1 MNMITTLII
10 IFGVAGAI
18 LVILFVVFIVYR
30 NSMREAK
37 NYERGLKMVPIL
49 IHLPPASD
57 DVDGGGRDK
66 RDLTEEVLSQAQV
79 MYSIIASTS
88 TKGFMSKIYGQRHIS
103 FEIVAREGLV
113 YYYAVVP
120 TVLTDTIRQAIAA
133 AYPSARLE
141 EVAEHSVFSKVGKAS
156 GTIGGEFTLR
166 KEFIYPISTYM
177 ESKRDASRALLNA
190 ISAAGREDGI
200 GIQLLIRPANEKWTK
215 QSISAADQIVKNKG
229 EKKGS
234 KGGAAARDIMQA
246 LWKPPETPDKKDIT
260 QDKPISAVDQA
271 KVDAIQEK
279 IRYPGYEVLIRVVV
293 SSNTAAR
300 SQVLLKNVVSA
311 FALFDSPS
319 FNGFKFH
326 LSSNIDELTTAF
338 IFRLFP
344 QSMNRNIL
352 NSVELAT
359 IFHLPDQNS
368 IPTSQVKRQMSK
380 QVDGPTEVMDTG
392 LLLGYNEFR
401 GVRKPIRLSDKDRRR
416 HIHIIGQT
424 GVGKSVL
431 QENLAYQDMMSGR
444 GFALVDPHGDLAES
458 LLAKVPRERSED
470 IVYFDPGDMTN
481 PIGLNM
487 FEFDDPDQK
496 DFLVQEA
503 ISMLYGLYDPGHTG
517 IVGPRLEHIFR
528 NCALLLMSDPAG
540 GTFVDIPKLLVD
552 EQFRNSKIKYI
563 TDQQVLDFWTKEFPA
578 SQRSNEAGDVISWVV
593 SKFGPFI
600 SNDTMRNI
608 IGQTKSGLSFPDIMN
623 NNKILLVNLSKGRL
637 GDLNSKLLGIIF
649 VMKFQAAAMAR
660 ASIPEEERKDFTLY
674 VDEFQNF
681 ATDSFETILSEARKY
696 RLSLVLANQF
706 MTQLKEELREA
717 ILGNVGT
724 TITGRIGTTDADI
737 MVKRYTPVFDAE
749 DLTKLP
755 NFESVCV
762 AQINGTPSTPF
773 SMAWVPPM
781 GQPNAQ
787 LADALR
793 RLSAAKYGKP
803 RAQVEREIAARISV
817 QQPAGRPS
825 ASRPVRGGN
834 DNKSSFLD
842 EWLAQRRQIKAKQT
856 ATKGAVA
863 QPQTSSQPLP
873 RPGQVQSRPPVNT
886 TGTLDRNLPN
896 VSQQAPTGVPS
907 VPPSSYP
914 PRPAAPSS
922 VVQGAPASPLTS
934 PAAKSLQQQ
943 PLRPMQPARDPLPAS
958 RQQGSTLQTIDQA
971 RAAVQQATPSSRSPI
986 DSQTGRAPL
995 RKDDG
1000 LPELQQM
1007 GNFNT
1012 HDNSA
1017 NDPKEVSIRLR

>member
-1 MNMITTLII
+1 MNTVTTFIIVFGSAGLILI
-10 IFGVAGAI
+10 
-18 LVILFVVFIVYR
+18 ILFVAFIVYR

-57 DVDGGGRDK
+57 DIDGGGRDK

-79 MYSIIASTS
+79 MYNIIASTS
-88 TKGFMSKIYGQRHIS
+88 TKGFMSRIYGQRHVS

-120 TVLTDTIRQAIAA
+120 TVLTDTVRQAIAA

-141 EVAEHSVFSKVGKAS
+141 EVSEHSVFSKVGKAS

-190 ISAAGREDGI
+190 VSSAGREDGV
-200 GIQLLIRPANEKWTK
+200 GIQFLIRPAYEKWTK
-215 QSISAADQIVKNKG
+215 RSISAAEQIVKNKG
-229 EKKGS
+229 EKKSSGGS
-234 KGGAAARDIMQA
+234 SLSARDVMQA
-246 LWKPPETPDKKDIT
+246 LWKPPEASDKKEF
-260 QDKPISAVDQA
+260 QAEKPLSAVEQA

-279 IRYPGYEVLIRVVV
+279 IRYPGYEVMIRVVV

-300 SQVLLKNVVSA
+300 SQVLLKNIVAA

-319 FNGFKFH
+319 FNGFKFN
-326 LSSNIDELTTAF
+326 LTKNVDELATAF
-338 IFRLFP
+338 IFRFFP
-344 QSMNRNIL
+344 QANSRDIL

-359 IFHLPDQNS
+359 LFHLPDQNS

-380 QVDGPTEVMDTG
+380 QVDGPTEVMETG

-401 GVRKPIRLSDKDRRR
+401 GVRKPIRLADKDRRR

-431 QENLAYQDMMSGR
+431 QENLAYQDMLAGR
-444 GFALVDPHGDLAES
+444 GFALVDPHGDLAEA
-458 LLAKVPRERSED
+458 LLAKVPRDRVED
-470 IVYFDPGDMTN
+470 IVYFDPGDMSN

-487 FEFDDPDQK
+487 FEFDHPDQK

-503 ISMLYGLYDPGHTG
+503 INMLYGLYDPGHTG

-528 NCALLLMSDPAG
+528 NCALLLMADPAG
-540 GTFVDIPKLLVD
+540 GTFVDVPKLLVD
-552 EQFRNSKIKYI
+552 EQFRNAKLKYV
-563 TDQQVLDFWTKEFPA
+563 TDRQVLDFWTKEFPA
-578 SQRSNEAGDVISWVV
+578 SQRSNEAGDLISWVI

-600 SNDTMRNI
+600 SNDAMRNI
-608 IGQTKSGLSFPDIMN
+608 IGQTKSGFNFPEIMN
-623 NNKILLVNLSKGRL
+623 NNKILLVNLSKGKM

-660 ASIPEEERKDFTLY
+660 ANIPEHERKDFTLY

-724 TITGRIGTTDADI
+724 TITGRIGTTDAEI
-737 MVKRYTPVFDAE
+737 MVKRYTPVFTAE

-762 AQINGTPSTPF
+762 AQINGTPSAPF
-773 SMAWVPPM
+773 SMAWIPPM
-781 GQPNAQ
+781 GEPNQQ
-787 LADALR
+787 LSGALKK
-793 RLSAAKYGKP
+793 LSAAKYGRP
-803 RAQVEREIAARISV
+803 RDQVERDIAARISV
-817 QQPAGRPS
+817 QQPSQPAAGAGRP
-825 ASRPVRGGN
+825 GGAAGAGGG
-834 DNKSSFLD
+834 SSFLD
-842 EWLAQRRQIKAKQT
+842 EWLAKRKQMNAK
-856 ATKGAVA
+856 K
-863 QPQTSSQPLP
+863 PQS
-873 RPGQVQSRPPVNT
+873 
-886 TGTLDRNLPN
+886 
-896 VSQQAPTGVPS
+896 A
-907 VPPSSYP
+907 
-914 PRPAAPSS
+914 AAPSS
-922 VVQGAPASPLTS
+922 AQASRPSSPATQPPRPQTTPASS
-934 PAAKSLQQQ
+934 AQ
-943 PLRPMQPARDPLPAS
+943 PLRAQPATPPAS
-958 RQQGSTLQTIDQA
+958 SSSQVPRPQPASAPRTMPNPSASSSSSAAQPTPPPSPAVQDALDRARHAARPNILGGQPAEA
-971 RAAVQQATPSSRSPI
+971 RAQSTPPVAPSSAPEPAMPSPEELE
-986 DSQTGRAPL
+986 REAL
-995 RKDDG
+995 RRQG
-1000 LPELQQM
+1000 TL
-1007 GNFNT
+1007 NT
-1012 HDNSA
+1012 HGDLSGE
-1017 NDPKEVSIRLR
+1017 PQEVSIKLH

>member
-1 MNMITTLII
+1 MNTVTTFIIVFGSAGLILI
-10 IFGVAGAI
+10 
-18 LVILFVVFIVYR
+18 ILFVAFIVYR

-57 DVDGGGRDK
+57 DIDGGGRDK

-79 MYSIIASTS
+79 MYNIIASTS
-88 TKGFMSKIYGQRHIS
+88 TKGFMSRIYGQRHVS

-120 TVLTDTIRQAIAA
+120 TVLTDTVRQAIAA

-141 EVAEHSVFSKVGKAS
+141 EVSEHSVFSKVGKAS

-190 ISAAGREDGI
+190 VSSAGREDGV
-200 GIQLLIRPANEKWTK
+200 GIQFLIRPAYEKWTK
-215 QSISAADQIVKNKG
+215 RSISAAEQIVKNKG
-229 EKKGS
+229 EKKSSGS
-234 KGGAAARDIMQA
+234 SGLSARDVMQA
-246 LWKPPETPDKKDIT
+246 LWKPPEASDKKEF
-260 QDKPISAVDQA
+260 QAEKPLSAVEQA

-279 IRYPGYEVLIRVVV
+279 IRYPGYEVMIRVVV

-300 SQVLLKNVVSA
+300 SQVLLKNIVAA

-326 LSSNIDELTTAF
+326 LTKNVDELATAF
-338 IFRLFP
+338 IFRFFP
-344 QSMNRNIL
+344 QANSRDIL

-359 IFHLPDQNS
+359 LFHLPDQNS

-380 QVDGPTEVMDTG
+380 QVDGPTEVMETG

-401 GVRKPIRLSDKDRRR
+401 GVRKPIRLADKDRRR

-431 QENLAYQDMMSGR
+431 QENLAYQDMLAGR
-444 GFALVDPHGDLAES
+444 GFALVDPHGDLAEA
-458 LLAKVPRERSED
+458 LLAKVPRDRVED
-470 IVYFDPGDMTN
+470 IVYFDPGDMSN

-487 FEFDDPDQK
+487 FEFDHPDQK

-503 ISMLYGLYDPGHTG
+503 INMLYGLYDPGHTG

-528 NCALLLMSDPAG
+528 NCALLLMADPAG
-540 GTFVDIPKLLVD
+540 GTFVDVPKLLVD
-552 EQFRNSKIKYI
+552 EQFRNAKLKYV
-563 TDQQVLDFWTKEFPA
+563 TDRQVLDFWTKEFPA
-578 SQRSNEAGDVISWVV
+578 SQRSNEAGDLISWVI

-600 SNDTMRNI
+600 SNDAMRNI
-608 IGQTKSGLSFPDIMN
+608 IGQTKSGFNFPEIMN
-623 NNKILLVNLSKGRL
+623 NNKILLVNLSKGKM

-660 ASIPEEERKDFTLY
+660 ANIPEHERKDFTLY

-724 TITGRIGTTDADI
+724 TITGRIGTTDAEI
-737 MVKRYTPVFDAE
+737 MVKRYTPVFTAE

-762 AQINGTPSTPF
+762 AQINGTPSAPF
-773 SMAWVPPM
+773 SMAWIPPM
-781 GQPNAQ
+781 GEPNQQ
-787 LADALR
+787 LSDALKK
-793 RLSAAKYGKP
+793 LSAAKYGRP
-803 RAQVEREIAARISV
+803 RDQVERDISARISV
-817 QQPAGRPS
+817 QQPSQPAAGAGRS
-825 ASRPVRGGN
+825 GGTAGGG
-834 DNKSSFLD
+834 SSFLD
-842 EWLAQRRQIKAKQT
+842 EWLAKRKQMNAK
-856 ATKGAVA
+856 K
-863 QPQTSSQPLP
+863 SQ
-873 RPGQVQSRPPVNT
+873 S
-886 TGTLDRNLPN
+886 
-896 VSQQAPTGVPS
+896 A
-907 VPPSSYP
+907 
-914 PRPAAPSS
+914 AAPSS
-922 VVQGAPASPLTS
+922 AQASRPSS
-934 PAAKSLQQQ
+934 PAAQPTRPQTTPASSAQ
-943 PLRPMQPARDPLPAS
+943 PLRAQPAMPPAS
-958 RQQGSTLQTIDQA
+958 SSSQAPRPQPAGTPRTMPNPSMSSPSLAAQPTPPPSPAVQDALDRARHAARPNILGGQQTEA
-971 RAAVQQATPSSRSPI
+971 RAQSTPPVAPSP
-986 DSQTGRAPL
+986 APEPAMLSPEELEREAL
-995 RKDDG
+995 RRQG
-1000 LPELQQM
+1000 TL
-1007 GNFNT
+1007 NT
-1012 HDNSA
+1012 HGDLSGE
-1017 NDPKEVSIRLR
+1017 PQEVSIKLH

>member
-1 MNMITTLII
+1 MNTVTTFIIVFGSAGLILI
-10 IFGVAGAI
+10 
-18 LVILFVVFIVYR
+18 ILFVAFIVYR

-57 DVDGGGRDK
+57 DIDGGGRDK

-79 MYSIIASTS
+79 MYNIIASTS
-88 TKGFMSKIYGQRHIS
+88 TKGFMSRIYGQRHVS

-120 TVLTDTIRQAIAA
+120 TVLTDTVRQAIAA

-141 EVAEHSVFSKVGKAS
+141 EVSEHSVFSKVGKAS

-190 ISAAGREDGI
+190 VSSAGREDGV
-200 GIQLLIRPANEKWTK
+200 GIQFLIRPAYEKWTK
-215 QSISAADQIVKNKG
+215 RSISAAEQIVKNKG
-229 EKKGS
+229 EKKSSGGS
-234 KGGAAARDIMQA
+234 GLSARDVMQA
-246 LWKPPETPDKKDIT
+246 LWKPPEASDKKEF
-260 QDKPISAVDQA
+260 QAEKPLSAVEQA

-279 IRYPGYEVLIRVVV
+279 IRYPGYEVMIRVVV

-300 SQVLLKNVVSA
+300 SQVLLKNIVAA

-326 LSSNIDELTTAF
+326 LTKNVDELATAF
-338 IFRLFP
+338 IFRFFP
-344 QSMNRNIL
+344 QANSRDIL

-359 IFHLPDQNS
+359 LFHLPDQNS

-380 QVDGPTEVMDTG
+380 QVDGPTEVMETG

-401 GVRKPIRLSDKDRRR
+401 GVRKPIRLADKDRRR

-431 QENLAYQDMMSGR
+431 QENLAYQDMLAGR
-444 GFALVDPHGDLAES
+444 GFALVDPHGDLAEA
-458 LLAKVPRERSED
+458 LLAKVPRDRVED
-470 IVYFDPGDMTN
+470 IVYFDPGDMSN

-487 FEFDDPDQK
+487 FEFDHPDQK

-503 ISMLYGLYDPGHTG
+503 INMLYGLYDPGHTG

-528 NCALLLMSDPAG
+528 NCALLLMADPAG
-540 GTFVDIPKLLVD
+540 GTFVDVPKLLVD
-552 EQFRNSKIKYI
+552 EQFRNAKLKYV
-563 TDQQVLDFWTKEFPA
+563 TDRQVLDFWTKEFPA
-578 SQRSNEAGDVISWVV
+578 SQRSNEAGDLISWVI

-600 SNDTMRNI
+600 SNDAMRNI
-608 IGQTKSGLSFPDIMN
+608 IGQTKSGFNFPEIMN
-623 NNKILLVNLSKGRL
+623 NNKILLVNLSKGKM

-660 ASIPEEERKDFTLY
+660 ANIPEHERKDFTLY

-724 TITGRIGTTDADI
+724 TITGRIGTTDAEI
-737 MVKRYTPVFDAE
+737 MVKRYTPVFTAE

-762 AQINGTPSTPF
+762 AQINGTPSAPF
-773 SMAWVPPM
+773 SMAWIPPM
-781 GQPNAQ
+781 GEPNQQ
-787 LADALR
+787 LSDALKK
-793 RLSAAKYGKP
+793 LSAAKYGRP
-803 RAQVEREIAARISV
+803 RDQVERDISARISV
-817 QQPAGRPS
+817 QQPSQPTAGAGRP
-825 ASRPVRGGN
+825 GGAAGAGGG
-834 DNKSSFLD
+834 SSFLD
-842 EWLAQRRQIKAKQT
+842 EWLAKRKQMN
-856 ATKGAVA
+856 TKKPQSAAASSSAQAPRPSSPAA
-863 QPQTSSQPLP
+863 QPARPQT
-873 RPGQVQSRPPVNT
+873 
-886 TGTLDRNLPN
+886 
-896 VSQQAPTGVPS
+896 
-907 VPPSSYP
+907 
-914 PRPAAPSS
+914 
-922 VVQGAPASPLTS
+922 APASS
-934 PAAKSLQQQ
+934 AQ
-943 PLRPMQPARDPLPAS
+943 PLRAQPAVPPAS
-958 RQQGSTLQTIDQA
+958 SSSQAPRPQPAGAPRTMPNPSMSSPSSAARPAPPPSPAVQDALDRARHAARPNILGGQQTEA
-971 RAAVQQATPSSRSPI
+971 RAQPTPPVAPPPVPEPAMPSPEELE
-986 DSQTGRAPL
+986 REAL
-995 RKDDG
+995 RRQG
-1000 LPELQQM
+1000 TL
-1007 GNFNT
+1007 NT
-1012 HDNSA
+1012 HGDLSGE
-1017 NDPKEVSIRLR
+1017 PQEVSIKLH

>member
-1 MNMITTLII
+1 MNTVTTFIIVFGSAGLILI
-10 IFGVAGAI
+10 
-18 LVILFVVFIVYR
+18 ILFVAFIVYR

-57 DVDGGGRDK
+57 DIDGGGRDK

-79 MYSIIASTS
+79 MYNIIASTS
-88 TKGFMSKIYGQRHIS
+88 TKGFMSRIYGQRHVS

-120 TVLTDTIRQAIAA
+120 TVLTDTVRQAIAA

-141 EVAEHSVFSKVGKAS
+141 EVSEHSVFSKVGKAS

-190 ISAAGREDGI
+190 VSSAGREDGV
-200 GIQLLIRPANEKWTK
+200 GIQFLIRPAYEKWTK
-215 QSISAADQIVKNKG
+215 RSISAAEQIVKNKG
-229 EKKGS
+229 EKKSSGGS
-234 KGGAAARDIMQA
+234 GLSARDVMQA
-246 LWKPPETPDKKDIT
+246 LWKPPEASDKKEF
-260 QDKPISAVDQA
+260 QAEKPLSAVEQA

-279 IRYPGYEVLIRVVV
+279 IRYPGYEVMIRVVV

-300 SQVLLKNVVSA
+300 SQVLLKNIVAA

-319 FNGFKFH
+319 FNGFKFN
-326 LSSNIDELTTAF
+326 LTKNVDELATAF
-338 IFRLFP
+338 IFRFFP
-344 QSMNRNIL
+344 QANNRDIL

-359 IFHLPDQNS
+359 LFHLPDQNS

-380 QVDGPTEVMDTG
+380 QVDGPTEVMETG

-401 GVRKPIRLSDKDRRR
+401 GVRKPIRLADKDRRR

-431 QENLAYQDMMSGR
+431 QENLAYQDMLAGR
-444 GFALVDPHGDLAES
+444 GFALVDPHGDLAEA
-458 LLAKVPRERSED
+458 LLAKVPRDRVED
-470 IVYFDPGDMTN
+470 IVYFDPGDMSN

-487 FEFDDPDQK
+487 FEFDHPDQK

-503 ISMLYGLYDPGHTG
+503 INMLYGLYDPGHTG

-528 NCALLLMSDPAG
+528 NCALLLMADPAG
-540 GTFVDIPKLLVD
+540 GTFVDVPKLLVD
-552 EQFRNSKIKYI
+552 EQFRNAKLKYV
-563 TDQQVLDFWTKEFPA
+563 TDRQVLDFWTKEFPA
-578 SQRSNEAGDVISWVV
+578 SQRSNEAGDLISWVI

-600 SNDTMRNI
+600 SNDAMRNI
-608 IGQTKSGLSFPDIMN
+608 IGQTKSGFNFPEIMN
-623 NNKILLVNLSKGRL
+623 NNKILLVNLSKGKM

-660 ASIPEEERKDFTLY
+660 ANIPEHERKDFTLY

-724 TITGRIGTTDADI
+724 TITGRIGTTDAEI
-737 MVKRYTPVFDAE
+737 MVKRYTPVFTAE

-762 AQINGTPSTPF
+762 AQINGTPSAPF
-773 SMAWVPPM
+773 SMAWIPPM
-781 GQPNAQ
+781 GEPNQQ
-787 LADALR
+787 LSGALKK
-793 RLSAAKYGKP
+793 LSAAKYGRP
-803 RAQVEREIAARISV
+803 RDQVERDIAARISV
-817 QQPAGRPS
+817 QQPSQPAAGAGRP
-825 ASRPVRGGN
+825 GGAAGAGGG
-834 DNKSSFLD
+834 SSFLD
-842 EWLAQRRQIKAKQT
+842 EWLAKRKQMNAKKPQS
-856 ATKGAVA
+856 AAEPSSA
-863 QPQTSSQPLP
+863 QAP
-873 RPGQVQSRPPVNT
+873 RPG
-886 TGTLDRNLPN
+886 
-896 VSQQAPTGVPS
+896 
-907 VPPSSYP
+907 
-914 PRPAAPSS
+914 
-922 VVQGAPASPLTS
+922 S
-934 PAAKSLQQQ
+934 PAAQPARPQTAPTSSAQ
-943 PLRPMQPARDPLPAS
+943 PLRAQPAVPPAS
-958 RQQGSTLQTIDQA
+958 SFSQAPRPQPAGAPRTMPNPSTSSPSSAAQPAPPPSPAVQDALDRARHAARPNILGGQPAEA
-971 RAAVQQATPSSRSPI
+971 RAQPTPPVAPPPAPEPAMPSPEELE
-986 DSQTGRAPL
+986 REAL
-995 RKDDG
+995 RRQG
-1000 LPELQQM
+1000 TL
-1007 GNFNT
+1007 NT
-1012 HDNSA
+1012 HGDLSGE
-1017 NDPKEVSIRLR
+1017 PQEVSIKLH

>member
-1 MNMITTLII
+1 MNTVTTFIIVFGSAGLILI
-10 IFGVAGAI
+10 
-18 LVILFVVFIVYR
+18 ILFVAFIVYR

-57 DVDGGGRDK
+57 DIDGGGRDK

-79 MYSIIASTS
+79 MYNIIASTS
-88 TKGFMSKIYGQRHIS
+88 TKGFMSRIYGQRHVS

-120 TVLTDTIRQAIAA
+120 TVLTDTVRQAIAA

-141 EVAEHSVFSKVGKAS
+141 EVSEHSVFSKVGKAS

-190 ISAAGREDGI
+190 VSSAGREDGV
-200 GIQLLIRPANEKWTK
+200 GIQFLIRPAYEKWTK
-215 QSISAADQIVKNKG
+215 RSISAAEQIVKNKG
-229 EKKGS
+229 EKKSSGGS
-234 KGGAAARDIMQA
+234 SLSARDVMQA
-246 LWKPPETPDKKDIT
+246 LWKPPEASDKKEF
-260 QDKPISAVDQA
+260 QAEKPLSAVEQA

-279 IRYPGYEVLIRVVV
+279 IRYPGYEVMIRVVV

-300 SQVLLKNVVSA
+300 SQVLLKNIVAA

-326 LSSNIDELTTAF
+326 LTKNVDELATAF
-338 IFRLFP
+338 IFRFFP
-344 QSMNRNIL
+344 QANSRDIL

-359 IFHLPDQNS
+359 LFHLPDQNS

-380 QVDGPTEVMDTG
+380 QVDGPTEVMETG

-401 GVRKPIRLSDKDRRR
+401 GVRKPIRLADKDRRR

-431 QENLAYQDMMSGR
+431 QENLAYQDMLAGR
-444 GFALVDPHGDLAES
+444 GFALVDPHGDLAEA
-458 LLAKVPRERSED
+458 LLAKVPRDRVED
-470 IVYFDPGDMTN
+470 IVYFDPGDMSN

-487 FEFDDPDQK
+487 FEFDHPDQK

-503 ISMLYGLYDPGHTG
+503 INMLYGLYDPGHTG

-528 NCALLLMSDPAG
+528 NCALLLMADPAG
-540 GTFVDIPKLLVD
+540 GTFVDVPKLLVD
-552 EQFRNSKIKYI
+552 EQFRNAKLKYV
-563 TDQQVLDFWTKEFPA
+563 TDRQVLDFWTKEFPA
-578 SQRSNEAGDVISWVV
+578 SQRSNEAGDLISWVI

-600 SNDTMRNI
+600 SNDAMRNI
-608 IGQTKSGLSFPDIMN
+608 IGQTKSGFNFPEIMN
-623 NNKILLVNLSKGRL
+623 NNKILLVNLSKGKM

-660 ASIPEEERKDFTLY
+660 ANIPEHERKDFTLY

-724 TITGRIGTTDADI
+724 TITGRIGTTDAEI
-737 MVKRYTPVFDAE
+737 MVKRYTPVFTAE

-762 AQINGTPSTPF
+762 AQINGTPSAPF
-773 SMAWVPPM
+773 SMAWIPPM
-781 GQPNAQ
+781 GEPNQQ
-787 LADALR
+787 LSDALKK
-793 RLSAAKYGKP
+793 LSAAKYGRP
-803 RAQVEREIAARISV
+803 RDQVERDISARISV
-817 QQPAGRPS
+817 QQPSQPAAGAGRS
-825 ASRPVRGGN
+825 GGAAGGG
-834 DNKSSFLD
+834 SSFLD
-842 EWLAQRRQIKAKQT
+842 EWLAKRKQMNAK
-856 ATKGAVA
+856 K
-863 QPQTSSQPLP
+863 PQS
-873 RPGQVQSRPPVNT
+873 
-886 TGTLDRNLPN
+886 
-896 VSQQAPTGVPS
+896 A
-907 VPPSSYP
+907 
-914 PRPAAPSS
+914 AAPSS
-922 VVQGAPASPLTS
+922 AQASRPSS
-934 PAAKSLQQQ
+934 PAAQPPRSQTTPASSAQ
-943 PLRPMQPARDPLPAS
+943 PLRAQPAMPPAS
-958 RQQGSTLQTIDQA
+958 SSSQAPRPQPASAPRTMPNPSASSPLSAARPAPPPSPAVQDALDRARHAARPNILGGQQTEA
-971 RAAVQQATPSSRSPI
+971 RAQSTPPVTPSPAPEPAMPSPEELE
-986 DSQTGRAPL
+986 REAL
-995 RKDDG
+995 RRQG
-1000 LPELQQM
+1000 TL
-1007 GNFNT
+1007 NT
-1012 HDNSA
+1012 HGDLSGE
-1017 NDPKEVSIRLR
+1017 PQEVSIKLH

>member
-1 MNMITTLII
+1 MNTVTTFIIVFGSAGLILI
-10 IFGVAGAI
+10 
-18 LVILFVVFIVYR
+18 ILFVAFIVYR

-57 DVDGGGRDK
+57 DIDGGGRDK

-79 MYSIIASTS
+79 MYNIIASTS
-88 TKGFMSKIYGQRHIS
+88 TKGFMSRIYGQRHVS

-120 TVLTDTIRQAIAA
+120 TVLTDTVRQAIAA

-141 EVAEHSVFSKVGKAS
+141 EVSEHSVFSKVGKAS

-190 ISAAGREDGI
+190 VSSAGREDGV
-200 GIQLLIRPANEKWTK
+200 GIQFLIRPAYEKWTK
-215 QSISAADQIVKNKG
+215 RSISAAEQIVKNKG
-229 EKKGS
+229 EKKSSGGS
-234 KGGAAARDIMQA
+234 GLSARDVMQA
-246 LWKPPETPDKKDIT
+246 LWKPPEASDKKEF
-260 QDKPISAVDQA
+260 QAEKPLSAVEQA

-279 IRYPGYEVLIRVVV
+279 IRYPGYEVMIRVVV

-300 SQVLLKNVVSA
+300 SQVLLKNIVAA

-326 LSSNIDELTTAF
+326 LTKNVDELATAF
-338 IFRLFP
+338 IFRFFP
-344 QSMNRNIL
+344 QANSRDIL

-359 IFHLPDQNS
+359 LFHLPDQNS

-380 QVDGPTEVMDTG
+380 QVDGPTEVMETG

-401 GVRKPIRLSDKDRRR
+401 GVRKPIRLADKDRRR

-431 QENLAYQDMMSGR
+431 QENLAYQDMLAGR
-444 GFALVDPHGDLAES
+444 GFALVDPHGDLAEA
-458 LLAKVPRERSED
+458 LLAKVPRDRVED
-470 IVYFDPGDMTN
+470 IVYFDPGDMSN

-487 FEFDDPDQK
+487 FEFDHPDQK

-503 ISMLYGLYDPGHTG
+503 INMLYGLYDPGHTG

-528 NCALLLMSDPAG
+528 NCALLLMADPAG
-540 GTFVDIPKLLVD
+540 GTFVDVPKLLVD
-552 EQFRNSKIKYI
+552 EQFRNAKLKYV
-563 TDQQVLDFWTKEFPA
+563 TDRQVLDFWTKEFPA
-578 SQRSNEAGDVISWVV
+578 SQRSNEAGDLISWVI

-600 SNDTMRNI
+600 SNDAMRNI
-608 IGQTKSGLSFPDIMN
+608 IGQTKSGFNFPEIMN
-623 NNKILLVNLSKGRL
+623 NNKILLVNLSKGKM

-660 ASIPEEERKDFTLY
+660 ANIPEHERKDFTLY

-724 TITGRIGTTDADI
+724 TITGRIGTTDAEI
-737 MVKRYTPVFDAE
+737 MVKRYTPVFTAE

-762 AQINGTPSTPF
+762 AQINGTPSAPF
-773 SMAWVPPM
+773 SMAWIPPM
-781 GQPNAQ
+781 GEPNQQ
-787 LADALR
+787 LSDALKK
-793 RLSAAKYGKP
+793 LSAAKYGRP
-803 RAQVEREIAARISV
+803 RDQVERDISARISV
-817 QQPAGRPS
+817 QQPSQPAAGAGRS
-825 ASRPVRGGN
+825 GGAAGGG
-834 DNKSSFLD
+834 SSFLD
-842 EWLAQRRQIKAKQT
+842 EWLAKRKQMNAKKPQS
-856 ATKGAVA
+856 AAAPSGAQASRPGSPAA
-863 QPQTSSQPLP
+863 QPPRPQTTPASSARPLRAQPAMPPASSSSQPP
-873 RPGQVQSRPPVNT
+873 RPQPASAPRTMPNPSASSPSSAQPTPPPSPAVQDALDRARHAARPNILGGQQAETRTQSTPPVAPSPAPKPHMPT
-886 TGTLDRNLPN
+886 PEELEREALRRQGTL
-896 VSQQAPTGVPS
+896 
-907 VPPSSYP
+907 
-914 PRPAAPSS
+914 
-922 VVQGAPASPLTS
+922 
-934 PAAKSLQQQ
+934 
-943 PLRPMQPARDPLPAS
+943 
-958 RQQGSTLQTIDQA
+958 
-971 RAAVQQATPSSRSPI
+971 
-986 DSQTGRAPL
+986 
-995 RKDDG
+995 
-1000 LPELQQM
+1000 
-1007 GNFNT
+1007 NT
-1012 HDNSA
+1012 HGDLSGE
-1017 NDPKEVSIRLR
+1017 PQEVSIKLH

>member
-1 MNMITTLII
+1 MNTVTTFIIVFGSAGLILI
-10 IFGVAGAI
+10 
-18 LVILFVVFIVYR
+18 ILFVAFIVYR

-57 DVDGGGRDK
+57 DIDGGGRDK

-79 MYSIIASTS
+79 MYNIIASTS
-88 TKGFMSKIYGQRHIS
+88 TKGFMSRIYGQRHVS

-120 TVLTDTIRQAIAA
+120 TVLTDTVRQAIAA

-141 EVAEHSVFSKVGKAS
+141 EVSEHSVFSKVGKAS

-190 ISAAGREDGI
+190 VSSAGREDGV
-200 GIQLLIRPANEKWTK
+200 GIQFLIRPAYEKWTK
-215 QSISAADQIVKNKG
+215 RSISAAEQIVKNKG
-229 EKKGS
+229 EKKSSGGS
-234 KGGAAARDIMQA
+234 GLSARDVMQA
-246 LWKPPETPDKKDIT
+246 LWKPPEASDKKEF
-260 QDKPISAVDQA
+260 QAEKPLSAVEQA

-279 IRYPGYEVLIRVVV
+279 IRYPGYEVMIRVVV

-300 SQVLLKNVVSA
+300 SQVLLKNIVAA

-326 LSSNIDELTTAF
+326 LTKNVDELATAF
-338 IFRLFP
+338 IFRFFP
-344 QSMNRNIL
+344 QANSRDIL

-359 IFHLPDQNS
+359 LFHLPDQNS

-380 QVDGPTEVMDTG
+380 QVDGPTEVMETG

-401 GVRKPIRLSDKDRRR
+401 GVRKPIRLADKDRRR

-431 QENLAYQDMMSGR
+431 QENLAYQDMLAGR
-444 GFALVDPHGDLAES
+444 GFALVDPHGDLAEA
-458 LLAKVPRERSED
+458 LLAKVPRDRVED
-470 IVYFDPGDMTN
+470 IVYFDPGDMSN

-487 FEFDDPDQK
+487 FEFDHPDQK

-503 ISMLYGLYDPGHTG
+503 INMLYGLYDPGHTG

-528 NCALLLMSDPAG
+528 NCALLLMADPAG
-540 GTFVDIPKLLVD
+540 GTFVDVPKLLVD
-552 EQFRNSKIKYI
+552 EQFRNAKLKYV
-563 TDQQVLDFWTKEFPA
+563 TDRQVLDFWTKEFPA
-578 SQRSNEAGDVISWVV
+578 SQRSNEAGDLISWVI

-600 SNDTMRNI
+600 SNDAMRNI
-608 IGQTKSGLSFPDIMN
+608 IGQTKSGFNFPEIMN
-623 NNKILLVNLSKGRL
+623 NNKILLVNLSKGKM

-660 ASIPEEERKDFTLY
+660 ANIPEHERKDFTLY

-724 TITGRIGTTDADI
+724 TITGRIGTTDAEI
-737 MVKRYTPVFDAE
+737 MVKRYTPVFTAE

-762 AQINGTPSTPF
+762 AQINGTPSAPF
-773 SMAWVPPM
+773 SMAWIPPM
-781 GQPNAQ
+781 GEPNQQ
-787 LADALR
+787 LSGALKK
-793 RLSAAKYGKP
+793 LSAAKYGRP
-803 RAQVEREIAARISV
+803 RDQVERDIAARISV
-817 QQPAGRPS
+817 QQPSQPAAGAGRP
-825 ASRPVRGGN
+825 GGAAGAGGG
-834 DNKSSFLD
+834 SSFLD
-842 EWLAQRRQIKAKQT
+842 EWLAKRKQMNAK
-856 ATKGAVA
+856 K
-863 QPQTSSQPLP
+863 PQS
-873 RPGQVQSRPPVNT
+873 
-886 TGTLDRNLPN
+886 
-896 VSQQAPTGVPS
+896 A
-907 VPPSSYP
+907 
-914 PRPAAPSS
+914 AAPSS
-922 VVQGAPASPLTS
+922 AQASRPGSPAAQPPRPQTTPASSAQPLRAQPAMPPASSSSQAPRPQPASAPRTMPNPSASSPSSADRPASPPS
-934 PAAKSLQQQ
+934 PAVQDALDRARHAA
-943 PLRPMQPARDPLPAS
+943 RPNILGGQPAE
-958 RQQGSTLQTIDQA
+958 A
-971 RAAVQQATPSSRSPI
+971 RAQSTPPVAPSSAPEPAMPSPEELE
-986 DSQTGRAPL
+986 REAL
-995 RKDDG
+995 RRQG
-1000 LPELQQM
+1000 TL
-1007 GNFNT
+1007 NT
-1012 HDNSA
+1012 HGDLSGE
-1017 NDPKEVSIRLR
+1017 PQEVSIKLH

>member
-1 MNMITTLII
+1 MNTVTTFIIVFGSAGLILI
-10 IFGVAGAI
+10 
-18 LVILFVVFIVYR
+18 ILFVAFIVYR

-57 DVDGGGRDK
+57 DIDGGGRDK

-79 MYSIIASTS
+79 MYNIIASTS
-88 TKGFMSKIYGQRHIS
+88 TKGFMSRIYGQRHVS

-120 TVLTDTIRQAIAA
+120 TVLTDTVRQAIAA

-141 EVAEHSVFSKVGKAS
+141 EVSEHSVFSKVGKAS

-190 ISAAGREDGI
+190 VSSAGREDGV
-200 GIQLLIRPANEKWTK
+200 GIQFLIRPAYEKWTK
-215 QSISAADQIVKNKG
+215 RSISAAEQIVKNKG
-229 EKKGS
+229 EKKSSGGS
-234 KGGAAARDIMQA
+234 GLSARDVMQA
-246 LWKPPETPDKKDIT
+246 LWKPPEASDKKEF
-260 QDKPISAVDQA
+260 QAEKPLSAVEQA

-279 IRYPGYEVLIRVVV
+279 IRYPGYEVMIRVVV

-300 SQVLLKNVVSA
+300 SQVLLKNIVAA

-326 LSSNIDELTTAF
+326 LTKNVDELATAF
-338 IFRLFP
+338 IFRFFP
-344 QSMNRNIL
+344 QANSRDIL

-359 IFHLPDQNS
+359 LFHLPDQNS

-380 QVDGPTEVMDTG
+380 QVDGPTEVMETG

-401 GVRKPIRLSDKDRRR
+401 GVRKPIRLADKDRRR

-431 QENLAYQDMMSGR
+431 QENLAYQDMLAGR
-444 GFALVDPHGDLAES
+444 GFALVDPHGDLAEA
-458 LLAKVPRERSED
+458 LLAKVPRDRVED
-470 IVYFDPGDMTN
+470 IVYFDPGDMSN

-487 FEFDDPDQK
+487 FEFDHPDQK

-503 ISMLYGLYDPGHTG
+503 INMLYGLYDPGHTG

-528 NCALLLMSDPAG
+528 NCALLLMADPAG
-540 GTFVDIPKLLVD
+540 GTFVDVPKLLVD
-552 EQFRNSKIKYI
+552 EQFRNAKLKYV
-563 TDQQVLDFWTKEFPA
+563 TDRQVLDFWTKEFPA
-578 SQRSNEAGDVISWVV
+578 SQRSNEAGDLISWVI

-600 SNDTMRNI
+600 SNDAMRNI
-608 IGQTKSGLSFPDIMN
+608 IGQTKSGFNFPEIMN
-623 NNKILLVNLSKGRL
+623 NNKILLVNLSKGKM

-660 ASIPEEERKDFTLY
+660 ANIPEHERKDFTLY

-724 TITGRIGTTDADI
+724 TITGRIGTTDAEI
-737 MVKRYTPVFDAE
+737 MVKRYTPVFTAE

-762 AQINGTPSTPF
+762 AQINGTPSAPF
-773 SMAWVPPM
+773 SMAWIPPM
-781 GQPNAQ
+781 GEPNQQ
-787 LADALR
+787 LSDALKK
-793 RLSAAKYGKP
+793 LSAAKYGRP
-803 RAQVEREIAARISV
+803 RDQVERDISARISV
-817 QQPAGRPS
+817 QQPSQPAAGAGRP
-825 ASRPVRGGN
+825 GGAAGAGGG
-834 DNKSSFLD
+834 SSFLD
-842 EWLAQRRQIKAKQT
+842 EWLAKRKQMNAK
-856 ATKGAVA
+856 K
-863 QPQTSSQPLP
+863 PQS
-873 RPGQVQSRPPVNT
+873 
-886 TGTLDRNLPN
+886 
-896 VSQQAPTGVPS
+896 A
-907 VPPSSYP
+907 
-914 PRPAAPSS
+914 AAPSS
-922 VVQGAPASPLTS
+922 AQTSRPGS
-934 PAAKSLQQQ
+934 PAARPTRPQTTPASSAQ
-943 PLRPMQPARDPLPAS
+943 PLRAQPAVPSASSLSQAPRPQPAS
-958 RQQGSTLQTIDQA
+958 APRTMPNPSTSSPSSAAQPTPPPSPAVQDALDRARHAARPNILGGQPAEA
-971 RAAVQQATPSSRSPI
+971 RAQSTPPVAPSP
-986 DSQTGRAPL
+986 APEPAMPSPEELEREAL
-995 RKDDG
+995 RRQG
-1000 LPELQQM
+1000 TL
-1007 GNFNT
+1007 NT
-1012 HDNSA
+1012 HGDLSGE
-1017 NDPKEVSIRLR
+1017 PLEVSIKLH

>member
-1 MNMITTLII
+1 MNTVTTFIIVFGSAGLILI
-10 IFGVAGAI
+10 
-18 LVILFVVFIVYR
+18 ILFVAFIVYR

-57 DVDGGGRDK
+57 DIDGGGRDK

-79 MYSIIASTS
+79 MYNIIASTS
-88 TKGFMSKIYGQRHIS
+88 TKGFMSRIYGQRHVS

-120 TVLTDTIRQAIAA
+120 TVLTDTVRQAIAA

-141 EVAEHSVFSKVGKAS
+141 EVSEHSVFSKVGKAS

-190 ISAAGREDGI
+190 VSSAGREDGV
-200 GIQLLIRPANEKWTK
+200 GIQFLIRPAYEKWTK
-215 QSISAADQIVKNKG
+215 RSISAAEQIVKNKG
-229 EKKGS
+229 EKKSSGGS
-234 KGGAAARDIMQA
+234 SLSARDVMQA
-246 LWKPPETPDKKDIT
+246 LWKPPEASDKKEF
-260 QDKPISAVDQA
+260 QAEKPLSAVEQA

-279 IRYPGYEVLIRVVV
+279 IRYPGYEVMIRVVV

-300 SQVLLKNVVSA
+300 SQVLLKNIVAA

-319 FNGFKFH
+319 FNGFKFN
-326 LSSNIDELTTAF
+326 LTKNVDELATAF
-338 IFRLFP
+338 IFRFFP
-344 QSMNRNIL
+344 QANSRDIL

-359 IFHLPDQNS
+359 LFHLPDQNS

-380 QVDGPTEVMDTG
+380 QVDGPTEVMETG

-401 GVRKPIRLSDKDRRR
+401 GVRKPIRLADKDRRR

-431 QENLAYQDMMSGR
+431 QENLAYQDMLAGR
-444 GFALVDPHGDLAES
+444 GFALVDPHGDLAEA
-458 LLAKVPRERSED
+458 LLAKVPRDRVED
-470 IVYFDPGDMTN
+470 IVYFDPGDMSN

-487 FEFDDPDQK
+487 FEFDHPDQK

-503 ISMLYGLYDPGHTG
+503 INMLYGLYDPGHTG

-528 NCALLLMSDPAG
+528 NCALLLMADPAG
-540 GTFVDIPKLLVD
+540 GTFVDVPKLLVD
-552 EQFRNSKIKYI
+552 EQFRNAKLKYV
-563 TDQQVLDFWTKEFPA
+563 TDRQVLDFWTKEFPA
-578 SQRSNEAGDVISWVV
+578 SQRSNEAGDLISWVI

-600 SNDTMRNI
+600 SNDAMRNI
-608 IGQTKSGLSFPDIMN
+608 IGQTKSGFNFPEIMN
-623 NNKILLVNLSKGRL
+623 NNKILLVNLSKGKM

-660 ASIPEEERKDFTLY
+660 ANIPEHERKDFTLY

-724 TITGRIGTTDADI
+724 TITGRIGTTDAEI
-737 MVKRYTPVFDAE
+737 MVKRYTPVFTAE

-762 AQINGTPSTPF
+762 AQINGTPSAPF
-773 SMAWVPPM
+773 SMAWIPPM
-781 GQPNAQ
+781 GEPNQQ
-787 LADALR
+787 LSGALKK
-793 RLSAAKYGKP
+793 LSAAKYGRP
-803 RAQVEREIAARISV
+803 RDQVERDIAARISV
-817 QQPAGRPS
+817 QQPSQPAAGAGRP
-825 ASRPVRGGN
+825 GGAAGAGGG
-834 DNKSSFLD
+834 SSFLD
-842 EWLAQRRQIKAKQT
+842 EWLAKRKQMNAK
-856 ATKGAVA
+856 K
-863 QPQTSSQPLP
+863 PQS
-873 RPGQVQSRPPVNT
+873 
-886 TGTLDRNLPN
+886 
-896 VSQQAPTGVPS
+896 A
-907 VPPSSYP
+907 
-914 PRPAAPSS
+914 AAPS
-922 VVQGAPASPLTS
+922 GAQASRPGSPTTQPTRPQTTPASS
-934 PAAKSLQQQ
+934 AQ
-943 PLRPMQPARDPLPAS
+943 PLRAQPAMSPAS
-958 RQQGSTLQTIDQA
+958 SSQAPRPQPVGTPRTMPNPSASSPSSTQPTPPPSPAVQDALDRARHAARPNILGGQQTEA
-971 RAAVQQATPSSRSPI
+971 RAQSTPPVAPSP
-986 DSQTGRAPL
+986 APEPAMPSPEELEREAL
-995 RKDDG
+995 RRQG
-1000 LPELQQM
+1000 TL
-1007 GNFNT
+1007 NT
-1012 HDNSA
+1012 HGDLSGE
-1017 NDPKEVSIRLR
+1017 PQEVSIKLH